1 MTDKLF
7 YQDSHLKEFE
17 AKVIDCQK
25 CDDYYN
31 VILDRT
37 AFFPEGGGQ
46 SADEGSL
53 NDIPVLD
60 VQEEDGVIYHRT
72 EQYFEPGLMVCG
84 VVDYEKRFSR
94 MQQHTGEHIVS
105 GIVHEMFKYDNVGFH
120 LGHDEVTMDFNGELS
135 MEELRTV
142 ERKANEAVAANLP
155 VLVTYPSESELIN
168 LDYRSKKEIKGV
180 VRIVT
185 IPGYD
190 VCACCAPHTKY
201 TGEIGLI
208 KLTGIQNHKGG
219 VRVSM
224 LCGFLALDDYNR
236 KEENVSRISVLLS
249 AKPGEVAEHVLR
261 VQQEVQKYKQKLQ
274 EFQQFYLERER
285 RNITDSTVDFSL
297 FMEEADK
304 NIVRRFVDDAKE
316 LCQGVCAVFV
326 GNDDDGY
333 RYVMGSDTI
342 DMRSYSRTLNAEL
355 DGKGGGSRQ
364 MVQGT
369 LLSDEI
375 KIRRF
380 LKSHTAE
387 KLST

>member
-31 VILDRT
+31 VILDCT

-46 SADEGSL
+46 SADEGFL
-53 NDIPVLD
+53 NDITVLD

-72 EQYFEPGLMVCG
+72 AQHLKPGLTVRG
-84 VVDYEKRFSR
+84 IVDYEKRFSR

-105 GIVHEMFKYDNVGFH
+105 GIVHEMFQYDNVGFH
-120 LGHDEVTMDFNGELS
+120 LGHEEVTMDFNGELTI
-135 MEELRTV
+135 EELRMI
-142 ERKANEAVAANLP
+142 ERKANEAVAANVP
-155 VLVTYPSESELIN
+155 VLVTYPSERELMN
-168 LDYRSKKEIKGV
+168 LDYRSKKEIMGA

-208 KLTGIQNHKGG
+208 KLTGLQNHKGG

-224 LCGFLALDDYNR
+224 LCGFRALDDYNM

-249 AKPGEVAEHVLR
+249 AKPSEAAEHVVR
-261 VQQEVQKYKQKLQ
+261 VQQETQKYKQKLQ

-304 NIVRRFVDDAKE
+304 NIVRRFVDDTKE
-316 LCQGVCAVFV
+316 LCQGICAVFV
-326 GNDDDGY
+326 GSDDDGY
-333 RYVMGSDTI
+333 RYVMASDTI
-342 DMRSYSRTLNAEL
+342 DMRTYSRALNAEL
-355 DGKGGGSRQ
+355 SGKGGGSRQ

-369 LLSDEI
+369 LLADEM
-375 KIRRF
+375 KIRHF
-380 LKSHTAE
+380 LKSHTAD